1 MMDVIKEL
9 FVEPFQAFFQD
20 FMAYLPQLVSA
31 ICIFIIGVLISLLI
45 AKQLPRLLAFTKL
58 DVLAQRMDIP
68 ALLHKGGIRE
78 SFSRFISEIFG
89 WITFI
94 IFTLIAVK
102 VLRLTPME
110 ILIERFVLYLP
121 HVFTAI
127 LILLL
132 GYLMANFF
140 RRTVLIAAVNAGI
153 KSAALI
159 GRFVKYGVFFFALT
173 IAMEQLGI
181 GKDTVIITYTIT
193 FGGIVLALAIAFGL
207 GGQDQAKTFLKQRLS
222 GEKDGIE
229 HL

>member
-1 MMDVIKEL
+1 MDSIKDL
-9 FVEPFQAFFQD
+9 LIEPFRVFFKE
-20 FMAYLPQLVSA
+20 FLEYLPQLTSA
-31 ICIFIIGVLISLLI
+31 VIIFIIGILISMLI
-45 AKQLPRLLAFTKL
+45 AKQLPRILAFTKL
-58 DVLAQRMDIP
+58 DILAQKLEIQI
-68 ALLHKGGIRE
+68 LLYKGGIKE
-78 SFSRFISEIFG
+78 LFSKFISEIIG
-89 WITFI
+89 WIVFV

-102 VLRLTPME
+102 ALRLTPME

-121 HVFTAI
+121 NIFTAV
-127 LILLL
+127 LIMLL

-153 KSAALI
+153 KSAALL
-159 GRFVKYGVFFFALT
+159 GRLVKYGIFLFVLT
-173 IAMEQLGI
+173 VAMEQLGI

-222 GEKDGIE
+222 GENDGIE